1 MNQIFKNYS
10 LKIIAM
16 FLLSGLVFAQAPG
29 LDLGKGA
36 VVVVS
41 KAGQVLIKDS
51 DSGIPLPN
59 DEIKPGL
66 TLYEG
71 HTIITGNESEAVLLL
86 SNGSLT
92 TLGSKSELQLKEFS
106 QSNFK
111 GSGKKLSELQTEPST
126 SKTKLN
132 LAYGDLVFNV
142 KKLNPGSTFEIE
154 SPIGIAG
161 IRGTVGEK
169 SIQKDP
175 VTGETTGTIK
185 MVSGT
190 VSFTDQNGNQMEVAG
205 GQSTSTQLSSNGQQ
219 NSATTQ
225 GSVSQG
231 DASTISKT
239 SQDAEKKTSNV
250 STSSISNARQNANN
264 EANQRGSSQ
273 NSGST
278 NEGASLNS
286 GSDNSGNM
294 QLAEV
299 VREMGESV
307 SDGASGTA
315 EAAIFVSAVSGY
327 TVTNLKEIAKGL
339 ITGATTSASQ
349 WLDDQTTTLNNLT
362 VSLRQAVR
370 ENPSMASLSEIL
382 ANNADALG
390 VSQST
395 LKELNQLY
403 SSGEIT
409 AAQLSQGLL
418 EEFKGDGALANP
430 IRGILNHVS
439 QPNPNKGAIFSFYNQ
454 LTKNIKQVTPDK
466 ETIISF
472 AIQGTLEGIRAGA
485 ERANLNAQDIEGIL
499 DALDTAIT
507 PELVQQV
514 PEIQQLN
521 LPSLRAG
528 DPIPIPNDPNAEF
541 TLNLSDI
548 RERAALSA
556 TSINSADPTE
566 MVPFLID
573 TDGDG
578 LFDAREKE
586 LGSDINNP
594 DSDGD
599 LLKDGAEYIVFGT
612 DPTNPDTDGDLV
624 SDSVEVGLGEDPT
637 VANGYGPDTD
647 NDGIPDAQEA
657 LIGTRI
663 DHPDTDSDGWWDSF
677 EIGVGNGLLESQANN
692 PLVRNTTIL
701 GTSFTVSPVSGS
713 DAIQTWRINRLTFD

>member
-1 MNQIFKNYS
+1 
-10 LKIIAM
+10 M
-16 FLLSGLVFAQAPG
+16 FLLAGLGFAQAPAP
-29 LDLGKGA
+29 DLGKGA
-36 VVVVS
+36 VIIVS
-41 KAGQVLIKDS
+41 TAGQVLIKDT

-59 DEIKPGL
+59 DEIKPGM
-66 TLYEG
+66 TLYDG
-71 HTIITGNESEAVLLL
+71 HSVITGNESEAVLLL

-92 TLGSKSELQLKEFS
+92 TLASRTELQLKEFS
-106 QSNFK
+106 QRNFK
-111 GSGKKLSELQTEPST
+111 GSGKKLSELETEPST

-169 SIQKDP
+169 SIKKDP
-175 VTGETTGTIK
+175 VTGETTGSVK
-185 MVSGT
+185 MVSGS
-190 VSFTDQNGNQMEVAG
+190 VKFTDKNGNEMDVSG
-205 GQSTSTQLSSNGQQ
+205 GQSTTTKLNSNGQQ
-219 NSATTQ
+219 TGNTQQ
-225 GSVSQG
+225 GSVNQD
-231 DASTISKT
+231 DASGISNA
-239 SQDAEKKTSNV
+239 SQDAENKTSNV

-264 EANQRGSSQ
+264 QANQEGSSQ
-273 NSGST
+273 NSGSPNSGS
-278 NEGASLNS
+278 NEGASLDS
-286 GSDNSGNM
+286 PSDNAGNM
-294 QLAEV
+294 ELAEV
-299 VREMGESV
+299 IREMGESV

-315 EAAIFVSAVSGY
+315 ESAIFVTAVSGHSID
-327 TVTNLKEIAKGL
+327 TLKQVAKGL
-339 ITGATTSASQ
+339 MSGAASSATN
-349 WLDDQTTTLNNLT
+349 WLDNHSTSMKNLNF
-362 VSLRQAVR
+362 SIRKAVR
-370 ENPSMASLSEIL
+370 EDASLSGLSEVL
-382 ANNADALG
+382 AENAAALG
-390 VSQST
+390 VSETT
-395 LKELNQLY
+395 LQGLNEQFTN
-403 SSGEIT
+403 GEIT
-409 AAQLSQGLL
+409 SAQLSQGLL
-418 EEFKGDGALANP
+418 AEFKGEGPLKNP

-439 QPNPNKGAIFSFYNQ
+439 QPSPNKGAIVSFMNQ
-454 LTKNIKQVTPDK
+454 LLKNTKSVTPDK
-466 ETIISF
+466 QTIVAF

-485 ERANLNAQDIEGIL
+485 ERANLDAATIEGLL
-499 DALDTAIT
+499 DQFDTAIT
-507 PELVQQV
+507 PEIISQI
-514 PEIQQLN
+514 PDIN
-521 LPSLRAG
+521 LLSLRAG
-528 DPIPIPNDPNAEF
+528 DPIPIPNDPNADF
-541 TLNLSDI
+541 TLSLSDI

-594 DSDGD
+594 DTDGD

-637 VANGYGPDTD
+637 VPNGYGPDTD
-647 NDGIPDAQEA
+647 NDGLPDAQEA
-657 LIGTRI
+657 IIGTRI